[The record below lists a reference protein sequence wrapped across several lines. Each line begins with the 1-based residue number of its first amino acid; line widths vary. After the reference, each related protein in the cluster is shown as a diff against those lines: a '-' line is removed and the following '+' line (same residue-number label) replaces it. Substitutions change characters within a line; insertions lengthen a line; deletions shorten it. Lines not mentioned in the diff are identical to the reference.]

1 MSKRWLMALI
11 LAPALLVGCS
21 LPGSVDEGLNKVN
34 DSLSYVN
41 DATAYIND
49 ATQFS
54 QQLPTLAQEA
64 LTSPDALA
72 NLESEIT
79 AMQADIAAFNSL
91 TPPAFAESID
101 AKLEQYNAT
110 LDGQLTN
117 LMETVQSGQ
126 LTAETLKQSQV
137 GQTVGQISSILEQ
150 VQQLGK

>member
-11 LAPALLVGCS
+11 LAPALLAGCS

-79 AMQADIAAFNSL
+79 AMQADIATFNSL

-117 LMETVQSGQ
+117 LMATAQSGQ

-150 VQQLGK
+150 VQNLGK